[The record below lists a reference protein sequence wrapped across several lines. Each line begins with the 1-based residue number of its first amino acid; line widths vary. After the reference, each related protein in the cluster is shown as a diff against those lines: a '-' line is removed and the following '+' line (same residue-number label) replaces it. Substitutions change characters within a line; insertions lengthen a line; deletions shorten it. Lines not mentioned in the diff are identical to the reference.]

1 LRSDESRQ
9 ASGLTKA
16 RNFQSECDWTPEQV
30 SAVVELFE
38 DLRDRILVHYQLP
51 VMALVHEERGIIAF
65 DLDTTNI

>member
-1 LRSDESRQ
+1 L
-9 ASGLTKA
+9 
-16 RNFQSECDWTPEQV
+16 
-30 SAVVELFE
+30 AVVELFE